1 MEPGSQAENEPYVF
15 TTVRWDPALLQSPEN
30 TAASCSIPCPF
41 YMLEH
46 HWTRLQMAKWN
57 SSLLRSSPAELLR
70 DLTDAVQQWR
80 ADHPDEKPDSLRVK
94 HRVYSGGRTLTE
106 ISAIPC
112 IPLTRLFP
120 RHLEYPDVDPDTIVW
135 KVCLDRQAIVTS
147 AATMYKTGDRRYYDR
162 ARASAGIDTYAEQR
176 EVLLFNEDEEVID
189 ASFSTPYFFREGIW
203 VTPKANSGGQQG
215 TTRRWALERKL
226 CVEGD
231 VTIQELRQGEVIY
244 LSNAVRGYVRARYVT
259 ESKPLS

>member
-1 MEPGSQAENEPYVF
+1 
-15 TTVRWDPALLQSPEN
+15 
-30 TAASCSIPCPF
+30 
-41 YMLEH
+41 
-46 HWTRLQMAKWN
+46 
-57 SSLLRSSPAELLR
+57 
-70 DLTDAVQQWR
+70 QWH

-94 HRVYSGGRTLTE
+94 HRVHSGGRTLTE

-112 IPLTRLFP
+112 IPLTILFP
-120 RHLEYPDVDPDTIVW
+120 RRLEYPGVDPDTIMW
-135 KVCLDRQAIVTS
+135 KACLDRQAILTS

-231 VTIQELRQGEVIY
+231 LTIQELRQGEVIY
-244 LSNAVRGYVRARYVT
+244 LSNAVRGYIRARYVT
-259 ESKPLS
+259 EGKPLS